1 MNNDIP
7 EGAIPQKLIEVAS
20 SRGVRVLFAVE
31 SGSRAWGLES
41 SDSDYDIRFVFTRPL
56 KDYLRLNPKGEVID
70 FAFDKN
76 MNPCPVEGSQYDF
89 LGFDIYKFCRM
100 LQASNPSAIEWM
112 MSKIHYY
119 GERPK
124 AFYQFLDENMKCI
137 ALYYHYKSMCKQNY
151 LKYLKTGECV
161 SYKKYLYAF
170 RGLVNARWVA
180 TNGTIP
186 PIRFEEAFERMKDK
200 FPKNIVEDVEEVIR
214 LKRESNEKEIVQN
227 NPRIDNYIEESL
239 KDNSDAPE
247 NTKRPVTTTM
257 LDREIYKQVT
267 G

>member
-1 MNNDIP
+1 MDNDIP

-41 SDSDYDIRFVFTRPL
+41 NDSDYDIRFVFTRPL
-56 KDYLRLNPKGEVID
+56 KDYLRLNPKGEV
-70 FAFDKN
+70 
-76 MNPCPVEGSQYDF
+76 EGSYYDF
-89 LGFDIYKFCRM
+89 LGFDVYKFCRM

-112 MSKIHYY
+112 MSKIHYS

-180 TNGTIP
+180 THGTIP
-186 PIRFEEAFERMKDK
+186 PIRFEEAFEIMKDK
-200 FPKNIVEDVEEVIR
+200 FPKKIIEDVEEVIR
-214 LKRESNEKEIVQN
+214 LKKESN
-227 NPRIDNYIEESL
+227 
-239 KDNSDAPE
+239 
-247 NTKRPVTTTM
+247 
-257 LDREIYKQVT
+257 
-267 G
+267 